1 VPHGFDWQEQKP
13 ASSVARVS
21 GVIIPPAQ
29 WAYGVPL
36 SILRGWDTRIFTL
49 DTCQFYKM
57 IGDKLKRYWKIGIHW
72 LMTLRSLLA
81 QPFDKRAIEILG
93 ST

>member
-1 VPHGFDWQEQKP
+1 
-13 ASSVARVS
+13 
-21 GVIIPPAQ
+21 
-29 WAYGVPL
+29 
-36 SILRGWDTRIFTL
+36 
-49 DTCQFYKM
+49 M

>member
-1 VPHGFDWQEQKP
+1 VKQQVMNEYDKTHDKTDFYNDTE
-13 ASSVARVS
+13 
-21 GVIIPPAQ
+21 IEDD
-29 WAYGVPL
+29 L
-36 SILRGWDTRIFTL
+36 SDPETVLL